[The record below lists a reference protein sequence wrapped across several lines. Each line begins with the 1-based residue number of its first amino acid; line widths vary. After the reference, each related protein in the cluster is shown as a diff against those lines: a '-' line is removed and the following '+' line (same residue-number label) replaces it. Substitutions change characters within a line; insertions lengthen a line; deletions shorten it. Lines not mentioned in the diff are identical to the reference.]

1 MSVGNSNLSWFR
13 TAYYRASCYN
23 TRTIYLAWQRCLDLT
38 DYAFMMTIAGQ
49 PFLTDFQTQQLI
61 SQFQQKTAL
70 NVSQINSQQVYV
82 LSRELSGTEHKKALD
97 LFGINEGIDL
107 AAPQDN
113 QIQVIVGPRFGTISP
128 WASKATDIFNNCEI
142 AINRVERVIVYT
154 LTIDIEAADKK
165 LPTAAEQLLF
175 DRMTQSLVYD
185 LNDVNNLFDDQQPAS
200 LNHIDVIGQG
210 RTALES
216 ANTEFGF
223 ALSVED
229 IDYLMNAYV
238 NELKRNPTDVELMMF
253 AQANSEH
260 CRHKIFNAEWKVDGA
275 VQPKS
280 LFQMIKNTYKAN
292 PQGILSAYKDNAA
305 VMAGSEGLRF
315 YPVPENAT
323 DANSVHPYDFHQEEI
338 DILMKV
344 ETHNHPTAIAPY
356 AGAATGAGGEIRDE
370 GATGRGGKPKAGLT
384 GFHVSHLHIPELAEK
399 WEQSGQLSTQDY
411 GTPDRMATSLE
422 IMTEAPLGS
431 ANFSNEFGRPNL
443 CGYFR
448 SFQLDTSAA
457 KDGSEMRGYHKPI
470 MLAGGYGNIKRNL
483 IEKNAIQQGDLLIV
497 LGGPAMQI
505 GLGGGAASSVD
516 SGSLDEGLDFASV
529 QRDNAEMER
538 RCQEVMDRCW
548 ALAGNGQSGNDVDAS
563 NNGKDGNPIVSL
575 HDVGAGGLSNAMPE
589 LVNDHEMGAVLN
601 LRKIPSLEAGM
612 SPMAIWSNE
621 AQERYVLAIRPES
634 KDQFDAICTRER
646 CPYAILGEATEIRQL
661 VVNDDLLA
669 EQPVDMPMQVLLGGT
684 PQMQRSFSR
693 QENELPPLE
702 LNNFN
707 LAESIKDVLRHPT
720 VASKS
725 FLISIG
731 DRSITGMV
739 VRDQYVGRY
748 QVPVADCAVTASG
761 LLAIEG
767 QPMSGE
773 AMSVGE
779 RTPVA
784 LISPKASAR
793 LAVGEAIT
801 NIAGARISQLSDITM
816 SANWMAAC
824 GEDAEDAALFDA
836 VYTVGEELCPALGIA
851 IPVGK
856 DSLSMRANW
865 TDSTDEGSTDK
876 SVVSPMSLVITA
888 FAPVIDVAKTLT
900 PELIN
905 GDSAFY
911 RIDLSKG
918 KLRLGG
924 SILAQTASQL
934 GNECPDLTQ
943 PSDLVDFFNFIQ
955 AGNAQGVISAYHD
968 IGDGGLLATIAEMQF
983 TSRQGIKLSLDD
995 KNLLGQ
1001 LFSEELGAVIQVLPE
1016 NVAALMQLAEEFNVS
1031 DMLSLVGQSTEEDS
1045 LIIQTPLHMGD
1056 DTLRFSRS
1064 ELQQEWSQVSYQ
1076 IARRRDNPACVQQEY
1091 DLIADASHKGLIAA
1105 PNFDLN
1111 QKVEEP
1117 YLASRDTKPRVAIL
1131 REQGVNGQIEMAAG
1145 FTQAGFEAVDVHMSD
1160 LLNGRINLR
1169 DFDGLVACG
1178 GFSYGDVLGAGSG
1191 WANSILF
1198 HDELRMQFVRFFAR
1212 PDTFS
1217 LGVCNGCQ
1225 MMAQLK
1231 DLIPGADNFPRFIAN
1246 KSARFEARTVNVKIE
1261 RTKSIFF
1268 KGMQDSILP
1277 IAVAHGEGYAT
1288 LNTTEI
1294 DGMAKHGQ
1302 LAMRFVDSQGHPTET
1317 YPLNPNGSLGGVT
1330 GLCST
1335 DGRVTL
1341 MMPHPERNLKAYNH
1355 SWKPEAWDE
1364 DGAWMRMFRNARAWL
1379 R

>member
-1 MSVGNSNLSWFR
+1 
-13 TAYYRASCYN
+13 
-23 TRTIYLAWQRCLDLT
+23 
-38 DYAFMMTIAGQ
+38 MMTIAGQ

-61 SQFQQKTAL
+61 SQFQKKTEL
-70 NVSQINSQQVYV
+70 NVSQINTQQVYV
-82 LSRELSGTEHKKALD
+82 LSRELEGDEHKKALD
-97 LFGINEGIDL
+97 LL
-107 AAPQDN
+107 AVDSATVLAVPQAN
-113 QIQVIVGPRFGTISP
+113 QLQVIVGPRFGTISP

-142 AINRVERVIVYT
+142 EINRVERVVVYT
-154 LTIDIEAADKK
+154 LTIDGEVGATDNK

-185 LNDVNNLFDDQQPAS
+185 LSDLSKLFDDAQPTS
-200 LNHIDVIGQG
+200 LNHVDVIGQG
-210 RTALES
+210 QSALES

-223 ALSVED
+223 ALSSED

-260 CRHKIFNAEWKVDGA
+260 CRHKIFNAQWTMDGD

-280 LFQMIKNTYKAN
+280 LFQMIKNTYQSN

-305 VMAGSEGLRF
+305 VMTGSDGMRF
-315 YPVPENAT
+315 YPIPTDAM
-323 DANSVHPYDFHQEEI
+323 DANSIHPYGFHQENI

-399 WEQSGQLSTQDY
+399 WEQSGQLSTQAY

-548 ALAGNGQSGNDVDAS
+548 ALAGHSVDDS
-563 NNGKDGNPIVSL
+563 NSGKDGNPIVSL
-575 HDVGAGGLSNAMPE
+575 HDVGAGGISNAMPE

-601 LRKIPSLEAGM
+601 LRKVPSLEAGM

-621 AQERYVLAIRPES
+621 AQERYVLAIRPDSEA
-634 KDQFDAICTRER
+634 QFDAICARER
-646 CPYAILGEATEIRQL
+646 CPYAILGAATDVRQL
-661 VVNDDLLA
+661 VVDDTLLSD
-669 EQPVDMPMQVLLGGT
+669 QPVDMPMQVLLGGT
-684 PQMQRSFSR
+684 PKMKRSFERHDSS
-693 QENELPPLE
+693 LPALDLGE
-702 LNNFN
+702 VS

-748 QVPVADCAVTASG
+748 QVPVSDCAVTASG
-761 LLAIEG
+761 LIALDG
-767 QPMSGE
+767 QVMSGE
-773 AMSVGE
+773 AMSIGE

-784 LISPKASAR
+784 LISPQASAR
-793 LAVGEAIT
+793 LAIGEAIT
-801 NIAGARISQLSDITM
+801 NIAGARIAQLSDITM

-824 GEDAEDAALFDA
+824 GDDAEDAALFDA

-865 TDSTDEGSTDK
+865 TDSNEAGETDK

-888 FAPVIDVAKTLT
+888 FAPVVDVAKTLT

-924 SILAQTASQL
+924 SILAQTLSQL
-934 GNECPDLTQ
+934 GNDCPDLAQ
-943 PSDLVDFFNFIQ
+943 PSDLIDFFNFVQ
-955 AGNAQGVISAYHD
+955 AGNEQGVISAYHD

-983 TSRQGIKLSLDD
+983 TSRQGIKLSLTDD
-995 KNLLGQ
+995 NLLGQ

-1016 NVAALMQLAEEFNVS
+1016 NVAALMQLAEEFNVA
-1031 DMLSLVGQSTEEDS
+1031 DMLSLVGQSSEEDS
-1045 LIIQTPLHMGD
+1045 LLIQTPTLIGNE
-1056 DTLRFSRS
+1056 TLRFSRT
-1064 ELQQEWSQVSYQ
+1064 ELQQAWTQVSYQ
-1076 IARRRDNPACVQQEY
+1076 IASRRDNPACVQQEY

-1117 YLASRDTKPRVAIL
+1117 YVNSRADSDNSKPRVAIL
-1131 REQGVNGQIEMAAG
+1131 REQGVNGQTEMAAG

-1160 LLNGRINLR
+1160 LLSGRINLR

-1231 DLIPGADNFPRFIAN
+1231 DLIPGAENFPRFVAN
-1246 KSARFEARTVNVKIE
+1246 KSARFEARTVNVKVE
-1261 RTKSIFF
+1261 RTKSILF

-1288 LNTTEI
+1288 LDNTEI

-1302 LAMRFVDSQGHPTET
+1302 LAMRYVDSQGHPTET

-1335 DGRVTL
+1335 DGRVTI

-1355 SWKPEAWDE
+1355 SWKPEEWDE

>member
-1 MSVGNSNLSWFR
+1 
-13 TAYYRASCYN
+13 
-23 TRTIYLAWQRCLDLT
+23 
-38 DYAFMMTIAGQ
+38 MMTIAGQ

-61 SQFQQKTAL
+61 NQFAQKTDL
-70 NVSQINSQQVYV
+70 NVTQISTQQVFV
-82 LSRELSGTEHKKALD
+82 LSRELLGEEQKKALD
-97 LFGINEGIDL
+97 LLGVKEQTSL
-107 AAPQDN
+107 EAATER
-113 QIQVIVGPRFGTISP
+113 QIQVIVSPRFGTISP
-128 WASKATDIFNNCEI
+128 WASKATDIFNNCELK
-142 AINRVERVIVYT
+142 INRIERVIVYT
-154 LTIDIEAADKK
+154 LTLEGATEDK
-165 LPTAAEQLLF
+165 LPTAAERLLY

-185 LNDVNNLFDDQQPAS
+185 LNDVNKLFDDEPPAS
-200 LNHIDVIGQG
+200 LNHIDVMGAG
-210 RTALES
+210 RSALES
-216 ANTEFGF
+216 ANTTFGF
-223 ALSVED
+223 ALSSDD
-229 IDYLMNAYV
+229 IDYLLHAYV
-238 NELKRNPTDVELMMF
+238 NDLQRNPTDVELMMF

-260 CRHKIFNAEWKVDGA
+260 CRHKIFNAEWTANGE

-280 LFQMIKNTYKAN
+280 LFQMIKNTYQSN
-292 PQGILSAYKDNAA
+292 PEGILSAYKDNAA
-305 VMAGSEGLRF
+305 VMVGAEGMRY
-315 YPVPENAT
+315 YPIPEDAKNPNA
-323 DANSVHPYDFHQEEI
+323 AHPYGFHQEAI

-399 WEQSGQLSTQDY
+399 WEQSGQVSTQDY
-411 GTPDRMATSLE
+411 GTPERMATSLE

-483 IEKNAIQQGDLLIV
+483 IEKNPIRAGDLLIV

-516 SGSLDEGLDFASV
+516 SGELDEGLDFASV

-538 RCQEVMDRCW
+538 RCQEVIDRCW
-548 ALAGNGQSGNDVDAS
+548 ALAGNDAEVSNDS
-563 NNGKDGNPIVSL
+563 QDGNPIVSI

-589 LVNDHEMGAVLN
+589 LVDDHDMGAVLN
-601 LRKIPSLEAGM
+601 LRHIPSLEAGM

-634 KDQFDAICTRER
+634 KAQFDAICARER
-646 CPYAILGEATEIRQL
+646 CPYAILGEATEVREL
-661 VVNDDLLA
+661 RVDDELLDD
-669 EQPVDMPMQVLLGGT
+669 QPVDMPMQVLLGGT
-684 PQMQRSFSR
+684 PKMQRSFEV
-693 QENELPPLE
+693 QANELAPLV
-702 LNNFN
+702 LNDFD
-707 LAESIKDVLRHPT
+707 LSESVKDVLRHPT

-748 QVPVADCAVTASG
+748 QVPVADCAITASG
-761 LLAIEG
+761 LITLDG
-767 QPMSGE
+767 QAMTGE
-773 AMSVGE
+773 AMSIGE

-784 LISPKASAR
+784 LIDPKASAR

-824 GEDAEDAALFDA
+824 GDDTEDAALFDA
-836 VYTVGEELCPALGIA
+836 VHTVGEELCPALGIA

-865 TDSTDEGSTDK
+865 TDDNDAKEDSQDK

-888 FAPVIDVAKTLT
+888 FAPVVDVAKTLT

-911 RIDLSKG
+911 RLDLSRG

-934 GNECPDLTQ
+934 GNECPDLDK

-955 AGNAQGVISAYHD
+955 AGNEQGIISAYHD

-983 TSRQGIKLSLDD
+983 TSRQGIKLSLSDD
-995 KNLLGQ
+995 NLLGQ

-1016 NVAALMQLAEEFNVS
+1016 NVADLITLAEEHNVS

-1045 LIIQTPLHMGD
+1045 LIIQTPLHQGD
-1056 DTLRFSRS
+1056 KTLSFKRS

-1076 IARRRDNPACVQQEY
+1076 IARRRDNPECVQQEY
-1091 DLIADASHKGLIAA
+1091 DLIADTNHKGLIAA

-1111 QKVEEP
+1111 QKIETP
-1117 YLASRDTKPRVAIL
+1117 YLNSRADSDNSKPRVAIL
-1131 REQGVNGQIEMAAG
+1131 REQGVNGQLEMAAG

-1160 LLNGRINLR
+1160 LLEGRINLR

-1212 PDTFS
+1212 PNTFS

-1231 DLIPGADNFPRFIAN
+1231 DLIPGAENFPRFIAN
-1246 KSARFEARTVNVKIE
+1246 ESARFEARTVNVKIE
-1261 RTKSIFF
+1261 RTKSILF

-1277 IAVAHGEGYAT
+1277 IAVAHGEGLAT
-1288 LNTTEI
+1288 LNATEI

-1302 LAMRFVDSQGHPTET
+1302 LAMRYVDSQGHPTET

-1335 DGRVTL
+1335 DGRVTI

-1355 SWKPEAWDE
+1355 SWKPEQWDE

>member
-1 MSVGNSNLSWFR
+1 
-13 TAYYRASCYN
+13 
-23 TRTIYLAWQRCLDLT
+23 
-38 DYAFMMTIAGQ
+38 MMTIAGQ

-61 SQFQQKTAL
+61 TQFQQKTTL
-70 NVSQINSQQVYV
+70 NVTQISTQQVYV
-82 LSRELSGTEHKKALD
+82 LSRKLCDDEYKKAAD
-97 LFGINEGIDL
+97 LLGVTQETTFQS
-107 AAPQDN
+107 AHAN
-113 QIQVIVGPRFGTISP
+113 QCQVIVSPRFGTISP
-128 WASKATDIFNNCEI
+128 WASKATDIFNNCDI
-142 AINRVERVIVYT
+142 KINRVERVVVYT
-154 LTIDIEAADKK
+154 LTVEGDVSATTNK
-165 LPTAAEQLLF
+165 LPKVAEQLLF

-185 LNDVNNLFDDQQPAS
+185 LSDVSHLFDDESPAP
-200 LNHIDVIGQG
+200 LNHIDVMGAG
-210 RTALES
+210 RSALES
-216 ANTEFGF
+216 ANSEFGF
-223 ALSVED
+223 ALSTED

-238 NELKRNPTDVELMMF
+238 NELQRNPTDVELMMF

-260 CRHKIFNAEWKVDGA
+260 CRHKIFNAEWTVDGE
-275 VQPKS
+275 VQAKS
-280 LFQMIKNTYKAN
+280 LFQMIKNTYQSN

-305 VMAGSEGLRF
+305 VMAGAEGMRF
-315 YPVPENAT
+315 YPVPENSQDSTSA
-323 DANSVHPYDFHQEEI
+323 HPYDFHQENI

-384 GFHVSHLHIPELAEK
+384 GFHVSHLHIPELSEK
-399 WEQSGQLSTQDY
+399 WEQSGQLSTQAY
-411 GTPDRMATSLE
+411 GTPERMATSLE

-483 IEKNAIQQGDLLIV
+483 IEKNSIQQGDLLIV

-548 ALAGNGQSGNDVDAS
+548 ALAGDDTNVS

-589 LVNDHEMGAVLN
+589 LVNDHEMGAHLN
-601 LRKIPSLEAGM
+601 LRRIPSLEAGM

-621 AQERYVLAIRPES
+621 AQERYVLAIHPKSEA
-634 KDQFDAICTRER
+634 QFDAICARER
-646 CPYAILGEATEIRQL
+646 CPYAILGTATDVRQL
-661 VVNDDLLA
+661 ILDDELLA

-684 PQMQRSFSR
+684 PKMKRGFNR
-693 QENELPPLE
+693 TETLLPALQ
-702 LNNFN
+702 LDTVN
-707 LAESIKDVLRHPT
+707 LAESITDVLRHPT

-748 QVPVADCAVTASG
+748 QVPVADCAVTATG
-761 LLAIEG
+761 LVALEG
-767 QPMSGE
+767 QVMTGE
-773 AMSVGE
+773 AMSIGE

-784 LISPKASAR
+784 LINPKASAR

-801 NIAGARISQLSDITM
+801 NIAGARIAQLSDITM

-824 GEDAEDAALFDA
+824 GDDAEDAALFDA
-836 VYTVGEELCPALGIA
+836 VHAVGEELCPALGIA

-865 TDSTDEGSTDK
+865 TDSSDAGDTDK

-888 FAPVIDVAKTLT
+888 FAPVMDVAQTLT

-918 KLRLGG
+918 QLRLGG
-924 SILAQTASQL
+924 SILAQTLSQL
-934 GNECPDLTQ
+934 GNDCPDLAQ
-943 PSDLVDFFNFIQ
+943 PSDLIDFFNFIQ
-955 AGNAQGVISAYHD
+955 AGNAQQVISAYHD

-983 TSRQGIKLSLDD
+983 TSRQGIKLSLTDD
-995 KNLLGQ
+995 NLLGQ

-1031 DMLSLVGQSTEEDS
+1031 DMLSLVGQSIEDDS
-1045 LIIQTPLHMGD
+1045 LIIQTPTLMGD
-1056 DTLRFSRS
+1056 DTLSFKRS
-1064 ELQQEWSQVSYQ
+1064 ELQQQWSQVSYH
-1076 IARRRDNPACVQQEY
+1076 IARLRDNPACVQQEY
-1091 DLIADASHKGLIAA
+1091 DLISDDHHKGLIAA

-1111 QKVEEP
+1111 QQIEAP
-1117 YLASRDTKPRVAIL
+1117 YVNSRAAANSDKPKVAIL
-1131 REQGVNGQIEMAAG
+1131 REQGVNGQLEMAAG

-1160 LLNGRINLR
+1160 LLSKRIDLR

-1212 PDTFS
+1212 PNTFA

-1231 DLIPGADNFPRFIAN
+1231 DLIPGAENFPRFIAN
-1246 KSARFEARTVNVKIE
+1246 QSARFEARTVNVKVE
-1261 RTKSIFF
+1261 RTKSILF

-1277 IAVAHGEGYAT
+1277 IAIAHGEGYAT
-1288 LNTTEI
+1288 LNATEI
-1294 DGMAKHGQ
+1294 DGMEKHGQ

-1317 YPLNPNGSLGGVT
+1317 YPLNPNGSVGGVT

-1335 DGRVTL
+1335 DGRVTI

-1355 SWKPEAWDE
+1355 SWKPEQWDE
-1364 DGAWMRMFRNARAWL
+1364 DGAWMRMFRNARAWV

>member
-1 MSVGNSNLSWFR
+1 
-13 TAYYRASCYN
+13 
-23 TRTIYLAWQRCLDLT
+23 
-38 DYAFMMTIAGQ
+38 MMTIAGQ

-61 SQFQQKTAL
+61 SQFQQKTEL
-70 NVSQINSQQVYV
+70 NVSQIHTQQVYV
-82 LSRELSGTEHKKALD
+82 LSRELEGDEHKKALD
-97 LFGINEGIDL
+97 LLAVDRTTVL
-107 AAPQDN
+107 AAPKNN
-113 QIQVIVGPRFGTISP
+113 QLQVIVSPRFGTISP

-142 AINRVERVIVYT
+142 KINRVERVIVYT
-154 LTIDIEAADKK
+154 LTVDGKADGDVSKSQLSET
-165 LPTAAEQLLF
+165 LPVDAEQLLF
-175 DRMTQSLVYD
+175 DKMTQSLVYD
-185 LNDVNNLFDDQQPAS
+185 LAAVNHLFDDGQPAS

-210 RTALES
+210 QAALES

-223 ALSVED
+223 ALSSED

-260 CRHKIFNAEWKVDGA
+260 CRHKIFNAEWTVDGE

-305 VMAGSEGLRF
+305 VMAGAEGMRF
-315 YPVPENAT
+315 YPIPVSNTDDAA
-323 DANSVHPYDFHQEEI
+323 DANSAHIYDFHQEEI

-448 SFQLDTSAA
+448 SFQLDTSVA
-457 KDGSEMRGYHKPI
+457 KDGSQMRGYHKPI

-483 IEKNAIQQGDLLIV
+483 IEKNSIQQGDLLIV

-548 ALAGNGQSGNDVDAS
+548 ALAGNDVDAS

-589 LVNDHEMGAVLN
+589 LVNDHEMGAILN

-634 KDQFDAICTRER
+634 EAQFDAICARER
-646 CPYAILGEATEIRQL
+646 CPYAILGTATDIRQL
-661 VVNDDLLA
+661 VVDDELLP

-684 PQMQRSFSR
+684 PQMKRSFER

-702 LNNFN
+702 LNDFD
-707 LAESIKDVLRHPT
+707 LADSIKDVLRHPT

-739 VRDQYVGRY
+739 VRDQFVGRY

-761 LLAIEG
+761 LIALDG

-824 GEDAEDAALFDA
+824 GDDNEDAALFDA

-865 TDSTDEGSTDK
+865 TDGNDNQDK

-888 FAPVIDVAKTLT
+888 FAPVVDVAKTLT

-934 GNECPDLTQ
+934 GNECPDLDK

-955 AGNAQGVISAYHD
+955 AGNAQNVISAYHD

-983 TSRQGIKLSLDD
+983 TSRQGIKLSLNDE
-995 KNLLGQ
+995 NLLGQ

-1045 LIIQTPLHMGD
+1045 LIIQTPLHIGID
-1056 DTLRFSRS
+1056 GINDTLRFSRT

-1091 DLIADASHKGLIAA
+1091 DLISDVNHKGLIAA

-1117 YLASRDTKPRVAIL
+1117 YLNSRADSNNSKPRVAIL
-1131 REQGVNGQIEMAAG
+1131 REQGVNGQTEMAAG

-1160 LLNGRINLR
+1160 LLSGRINLR

-1231 DLIPGADNFPRFIAN
+1231 DLIPGAENFPRFIAN
-1246 KSARFEARTVNVKIE
+1246 KSARFEARTVNVKVE
-1261 RTKSIFF
+1261 RTKSILF

-1288 LNTTEI
+1288 LNETEI

-1335 DGRVTL
+1335 DGRVTI
-1341 MMPHPERNLKAYNH
+1341 MMPHPERTLRAYNH

>member
-1 MSVGNSNLSWFR
+1 
-13 TAYYRASCYN
+13 
-23 TRTIYLAWQRCLDLT
+23 
-38 DYAFMMTIAGQ
+38 MMTIAGQ
-49 PFLTDFQTQQLI
+49 PFLTDFQSQQLI
-61 SQFQQKTAL
+61 TQLTQKTDL
-70 NVSQINSQQVYV
+70 NVTQISTQQVYV
-82 LSRELSGTEHKKALD
+82 LSRELSSDEYKKALA
-97 LFGINEGIDL
+97 LFGIKDNINIS
-107 AAPQDN
+107 APQDN
-113 QIQVIVGPRFGTISP
+113 QLQVIVSPRFGTISP

-142 AINRVERVIVYT
+142 EINRVERVVVYT
-154 LTIDIEAADKK
+154 LTLDKK
-165 LPTAAEQLLF
+165 VSEKLPKAAEELLF
-175 DRMTQSLVYD
+175 DKMTQSLVYD
-185 LNDVNNLFDDQQPAS
+185 LDKVSHLFDDEQPAS

-210 RTALES
+210 QSALES
-216 ANTEFGF
+216 ANTQFGF
-223 ALSVED
+223 ALSSED

-260 CRHKIFNAEWKVDGA
+260 CRHKIFNAQWTVDGE

-280 LFQMIKNTYKAN
+280 LFQMIKNTYQSN

-305 VMAGSEGLRF
+305 VMAGSDGMRF
-315 YPVPENAT
+315 YPVPISNTDDAA
-323 DANSVHPYDFHQEEI
+323 DANSAHIYDFHQEAI

-399 WEQSGQLSTQDY
+399 WEQSGQLSTQVY

-548 ALAGNGQSGNDVDAS
+548 ALAGSDVDAS

-575 HDVGAGGLSNAMPE
+575 HDVGAGGISNAMPE

-634 KDQFDAICTRER
+634 EAQFDAICARER
-646 CPYAILGEATEIRQL
+646 CPYAILGSATDVRQL
-661 VVNDDLLA
+661 IVDDTLLA

-684 PQMQRSFSR
+684 PKMKRSFERHETS
-693 QENELPPLE
+693 LPALE
-702 LNNFN
+702 LGDVD
-707 LAESIKDVLRHPT
+707 LAESITDVLRHPT

-748 QVPVADCAVTASG
+748 QVPVSDCAVTASG
-761 LLAIEG
+761 LIALDG
-767 QPMSGE
+767 QVMSGE
-773 AMSVGE
+773 AMSIGE

-784 LISPKASAR
+784 LISPQASAR
-793 LAVGEAIT
+793 LAIGEAIT
-801 NIAGARISQLSDITM
+801 NIAGARIAQLSDITM

-824 GEDAEDAALFDA
+824 GDDAEDAALFDA

-865 TDSTDEGSTDK
+865 TDNDNGDSQDK

-888 FAPVIDVAKTLT
+888 FAPVVDVAKTLT

-924 SILAQTASQL
+924 SILAQTLSQL
-934 GNECPDLTQ
+934 GNDCPDLAQ
-943 PSDLVDFFNFIQ
+943 PSDLVDFFNFVQ
-955 AGNAQGVISAYHD
+955 AGNEQGVISAYHD

-983 TSRQGIKLSLDD
+983 TSRQGIKLSLTDD
-995 KNLLGQ
+995 NLLGQ

-1016 NVAALMQLAEEFNVS
+1016 NVAALMQLAEEFNVA
-1031 DMLSLVGQSTEEDS
+1031 DMLSLVGQSCDEDS
-1045 LIIQTPLHMGD
+1045 LIIQTPLHQGD
-1056 DTLRFSRS
+1056 KTLSFSRA
-1064 ELQQEWSQVSYQ
+1064 ELQQQWTQVSYQ
-1076 IARRRDNPACVQQEY
+1076 IARLRDNPACVQQEY
-1091 DLIADASHKGLIAA
+1091 DLIADASHQGLIAA

-1117 YLASRDTKPRVAIL
+1117 YLASRENKPRVAIL
-1131 REQGVNGQIEMAAG
+1131 REQGVNGQTEMAAG

-1160 LLNGRINLR
+1160 LLSGRINLR

-1246 KSARFEARTVNVKIE
+1246 QSARFEARTVNVKVE
-1261 RTKSIFF
+1261 RTKSILF

-1288 LNTTEI
+1288 LDNNEI

-1302 LAMRFVDSQGHPTET
+1302 LAMRYVDSQGHPTET
-1317 YPLNPNGSLGGVT
+1317 YPLNPNGSVGGVT

-1335 DGRVTL
+1335 DGRVTI

-1355 SWKPEAWDE
+1355 SWKPEEWDE

>member
-1 MSVGNSNLSWFR
+1 
-13 TAYYRASCYN
+13 
-23 TRTIYLAWQRCLDLT
+23 
-38 DYAFMMTIAGQ
+38 MMTIAGQ

-61 SQFQQKTAL
+61 SQFQQKTNL
-70 NVSQINSQQVYV
+70 NITQINTQQVYV
-82 LSRELSGTEHKKALD
+82 LSRELDGDEHKKALD
-97 LFGINEGIDL
+97 LLGINKGADGNTEVTSPEDKQL
-107 AAPQDN
+107 
-113 QIQVIVGPRFGTISP
+113 QVIVGPRFGTISP

-142 AINRVERVIVYT
+142 KINRVERVIVYT
-154 LTIDIEAADKK
+154 LTVDGEVSEK
-165 LPTAAEQLLF
+165 LPKVAEQLLF

-185 LNDVNNLFDDQQPAS
+185 LAETSKLFDDQPPAS
-200 LNHIDVIGQG
+200 LNHIDVIGEG
-210 RTALES
+210 REALES

-223 ALSVED
+223 ALSSED
-229 IDYLMNAYV
+229 IDYLMHAYV
-238 NELKRNPTDVELMMF
+238 NELQRNPTDVELMMF

-260 CRHKIFNAEWKVDGA
+260 CRHKIFNAQWTIDGE
-275 VQPKS
+275 VQAKS

-305 VMAGSEGLRF
+305 VMAGSEGWRF
-315 YPVPENAT
+315 YPVPENAQ
-323 DANSVHPYDFHQEEI
+323 DENSAHPYKFHQEEI

-399 WEQSGQLSTQDY
+399 WEQSGTVSTKDY

-448 SFQLDTSAA
+448 SFQLDTSPA
-457 KDGSEMRGYHKPI
+457 KDGSQMRGYHKPI

-483 IEKNAIQQGDLLIV
+483 IEKNSIQQGDLLIV

-548 ALAGNGQSGNDVDAS
+548 ALAGNDVDIS
-563 NNGKDGNPIVSL
+563 NAGKDGNPIVSL

-589 LVNDHEMGAVLN
+589 LVNDHEMGAHLN
-601 LRKIPSLEAGM
+601 LRRIPSLEAGM

-621 AQERYVLAIRPES
+621 AQERYVLAIHPES
-634 KDQFDAICTRER
+634 EAQFDAICARER
-646 CPYAILGEATEIRQL
+646 CPYAILGTATDVRQL
-661 VVNDDLLA
+661 IVDDTLLT

-684 PQMQRSFSR
+684 PQMKRHFSR
-693 QENELPPLE
+693 SETTLPALE
-702 LNNFN
+702 LADVN
-707 LAESIKDVLRHPT
+707 LAESITDVLRHPT

-731 DRSITGMV
+731 DRSISGMV

-761 LLAIEG
+761 LLNLDG

-784 LISPKASAR
+784 LISPTASAR
-793 LAVGEAIT
+793 MAVGEAIT
-801 NIAGARISQLSDITM
+801 NIAGARIAQLSDITM

-824 GEDAEDAALFDA
+824 GDDAEDAALFDA
-836 VYTVGEELCPALGIA
+836 VHAIGEELCPALGIA

-865 TDSTDEGSTDK
+865 TDKDTESGSQDK

-888 FAPVIDVAKTLT
+888 FAPVIDVAQTLT

-924 SILAQTASQL
+924 SILAQTLSQL
-934 GNECPDLTQ
+934 GNDCPDLAQ

-955 AGNAQGVISAYHD
+955 AGNAQDVISAYHD

-983 TSRQGIKLSLDD
+983 TSRQGIKLSLTDD
-995 KNLLGQ
+995 NLLGQ
-1001 LFSEELGAVIQVLPE
+1001 LFSEELGAVIQVMPE
-1016 NVAALMQLAEEFNVS
+1016 DVPALMQLAEEFNVS
-1031 DMLSLVGQSTEEDS
+1031 DMLSLVGQSVEEES
-1045 LIIQTPLHMGD
+1045 LLIQTPTMMGD
-1056 DTLRFSRS
+1056 DTLSFSRGK
-1064 ELQQEWSQVSYQ
+1064 LQQEWSQVSYQ

-1091 DLIADASHKGLIAA
+1091 DLITDSRHQGLIAT
-1105 PNFDLN
+1105 PNFDLS
-1111 QKVEEP
+1111 QAIEAP
-1117 YLASRDTKPRVAIL
+1117 YLNSRANKPKVAIL
-1131 REQGVNGQIEMAAG
+1131 REQGVNGQLEMAAG

-1160 LLNGRINLR
+1160 LLKGRINLR
-1169 DFDGLVACG
+1169 DFEGLVTCG

-1198 HDELRMQFVRFFAR
+1198 HDDLRMQFVRFFAR
-1212 PDTFS
+1212 PETFT

-1231 DLIPGADNFPRFIAN
+1231 DLIPGAENFPRFIAN
-1246 KSARFEARTVNVKIE
+1246 KSARFEARTVNVKVE
-1261 RTKSIFF
+1261 RTKSVLF

-1277 IAVAHGEGYAT
+1277 IAVAHGEGFAT
-1288 LNTTEI
+1288 LNATEI

-1302 LAMRFVDSQGHPTET
+1302 LAMRFVDSQGQPTET
-1317 YPLNPNGSLGGVT
+1317 YPLNPNGSVGGVT

-1335 DGRVTL
+1335 DGRVTI
-1341 MMPHPERNLKAYNH
+1341 MMPHPERTLRAYNH
-1355 SWKPEAWDE
+1355 SWKPAVWDE
-1364 DGAWMRMFRNARAWL
+1364 DGAWMRMFRNARAWV

>member
-1 MSVGNSNLSWFR
+1 
-13 TAYYRASCYN
+13 
-23 TRTIYLAWQRCLDLT
+23 
-38 DYAFMMTIAGQ
+38 MMTIAGQ

-61 SQFQQKTAL
+61 SQFQQKTKL
-70 NVSQINSQQVYV
+70 NVSQISTQQVYV
-82 LSRELSGTEHKKALD
+82 LSRELSGEEHKKSLD
-97 LFGINEGIDL
+97 LFGIKEAIAL
-107 AAPQDN
+107 TTPQDN
-113 QIQVIVGPRFGTISP
+113 QLQVIVAPRFGTISP

-142 AINRVERVIVYT
+142 KINRVERVVVYT
-154 LTIDIEAADKK
+154 LTLDEKTDGDAGEK
-165 LPTAAEQLLF
+165 LPADAEQLLF

-185 LNDVNNLFDDQQPAS
+185 LSDVSKLFDDQAPAS

-210 RTALES
+210 QSALES

-223 ALSVED
+223 ALSSED

-238 NELKRNPTDVELMMF
+238 NELGRNPTDVELMMF

-260 CRHKIFNAEWKVDGA
+260 CRHKIFNAQWTVDGE

-280 LFQMIKNTYKAN
+280 LFQMIKNTYQSN

-305 VMAGSEGLRF
+305 VMAGSDGMRF
-315 YPVPENAT
+315 YPIPTDAM
-323 DANSVHPYDFHQEEI
+323 DANSIHPYGFHQEDI

-356 AGAATGAGGEIRDE
+356 SGAATGSGGEIRDE
-370 GATGRGGKPKAGLT
+370 GATGRGGKPKAGLA
-384 GFHVSHLHIPELAEK
+384 GFHVSHLHIPELSEK
-399 WEQSGQLSTQDY
+399 WEQSGQLSTQAY

-422 IMTEAPLGS
+422 IMLDAPLGS

-483 IEKNAIQQGDLLIV
+483 IEKNAIKKGDLLIV

-516 SGSLDEGLDFASV
+516 SGELDEGLDFASV

-538 RCQEVMDRCW
+538 RCQEVIDRCW
-548 ALAGNGQSGNDVDAS
+548 ALAGNDADVSIAS
-563 NNGKDGNPIVSL
+563 QDGNPIVSI

-589 LVNDHEMGAVLN
+589 LVNDHEMGAHLN

-634 KDQFDAICTRER
+634 KDQFDAICARER
-646 CPYAILGEATEIRQL
+646 CPYAILGEATDIRQL
-661 VVNDDLLA
+661 IVDDELLD

-684 PQMQRSFSR
+684 PKMQRSFERTDST
-693 QENELPPLE
+693 LPALE
-702 LNNFN
+702 LGEVN
-707 LAESIKDVLRHPT
+707 LAESITDVLRHPT

-748 QVPVADCAVTASG
+748 QVPVSDCAVTASG
-761 LLAIEG
+761 LVALDG
-767 QPMSGE
+767 QPMTGE

-784 LISPKASAR
+784 LINPKASAR

-801 NIAGARISQLSDITM
+801 NIAGARIAQLSDITM

-824 GEDAEDAALFDA
+824 GDDAEDAALFDA
-836 VYTVGEELCPALGIA
+836 VHAIGEELCPALGIA

-865 TDSTDEGSTDK
+865 TDEEGADK
-876 SVVSPMSLVITA
+876 SVVSPMSLVVTA
-888 FAPVIDVAKTLT
+888 FAPVVDVAKTLT

-924 SILAQTASQL
+924 SILAQTLSQL
-934 GNECPDLTQ
+934 GNDCPDLAQ
-943 PSDLVDFFNFIQ
+943 PSDLIDFFNFVQ

-995 KNLLGQ
+995 DNLLGQ

-1031 DMLSLVGQSTEEDS
+1031 DMLSLVGQSSEEDN
-1045 LIIQTPLHMGD
+1045 LLIQTPLHMGD
-1056 DTLRFSRS
+1056 DTLRFSRTK
-1064 ELQQEWSQVSYQ
+1064 LQQAWTQVSYQ
-1076 IARRRDNPACVQQEY
+1076 IARLRDNPACVQQEY
-1091 DLIADASHKGLIAA
+1091 DLIADTNHKGLIAA

-1111 QKVEEP
+1111 QKIETP
-1117 YLASRDTKPRVAIL
+1117 YLNSREDKPRVAIL
-1131 REQGVNGQIEMAAG
+1131 REQGVNGQTEMAAG

-1160 LLNGRINLR
+1160 LLEGRINLR

-1212 PDTFS
+1212 PNTFS

-1231 DLIPGADNFPRFIAN
+1231 DLIPGAENFPRFIAN
-1246 KSARFEARTVNVKIE
+1246 ESARFEARTVNVKVE
-1261 RTKSIFF
+1261 RTKSILF

-1277 IAVAHGEGYAT
+1277 IAVAHGEGLAT
-1288 LNTTEI
+1288 LNATEI

-1302 LAMRFVDSQGHPTET
+1302 LAMRYVDSQGHPTET

-1335 DGRVTL
+1335 DGRVTI

-1355 SWKPEAWDE
+1355 SWKPEQWDE

>member
-1 MSVGNSNLSWFR
+1 
-13 TAYYRASCYN
+13 
-23 TRTIYLAWQRCLDLT
+23 
-38 DYAFMMTIAGQ
+38 MMTIAGQ
-49 PFLTDFQTQQLI
+49 TFLTDFQTQHLI
-61 SQFQQKTAL
+61 NQFQQKTDL
-70 NVSQINSQQVYV
+70 HVTQIYTQQVYV
-82 LSRELSGTEHKKALD
+82 LSRKLEGDELKKGLD
-97 LFGINEGIDL
+97 LLGVNREIEL
-107 AAPQDN
+107 KKPEKN
-113 QIQVIVGPRFGTISP
+113 QIQVTVSPRFGTISP
-128 WASKATDIFNNCEI
+128 WASKATDIFNNCELK
-142 AINRVERVIVYT
+142 INRIEHVIVYT
-154 LTIDIEAADKK
+154 LTLDANLQEK
-165 LPTAAEQLLF
+165 LPTAAERLLY

-185 LNDVNNLFDDQQPAS
+185 LNEVNKLFDDEPPAP
-200 LNHIDVIGQG
+200 LNHIDVIGAG
-210 RTALES
+210 REALEA
-216 ANTEFGF
+216 ANTKFGF
-223 ALSVED
+223 ALSSDD
-229 IDYLMNAYV
+229 IDYLLHAYT
-238 NELKRNPTDVELMMF
+238 NDLQRNPTDVELMMF

-260 CRHKIFNAEWKVDGA
+260 CRHKIFNAEWTANGE

-280 LFQMIKNTYKAN
+280 LFQMIKNTYQAS

-305 VMAGSEGLRF
+305 VMAGAEGLR
-315 YPVPENAT
+315 YYSVPENPQ
-323 DANSVHPYDFHQEEI
+323 DSNSAHIYDFHQEAI

-384 GFHVSHLHIPELAEK
+384 GFHVSHLHIPEMPEK
-399 WEQSGQLSTQDY
+399 WEQSGQVSTRDY
-411 GTPDRMATSLE
+411 GTPERMATSLE

-448 SFQLDTSAA
+448 SFQLDMSDA

-483 IEKNAIQQGDLLIV
+483 IEKNPIREGDLLIV

-538 RCQEVMDRCW
+538 RCQEVIDRCW
-548 ALAGNGQSGNDVDAS
+548 ALAGNDIDKSNSSDENAS
-563 NNGKDGNPIVSL
+563 DGNPIVSL

-601 LRKIPSLEAGM
+601 LRHIPSLEAGM

-634 KDQFDAICTRER
+634 KDQFDAICARER
-646 CPYAILGEATEIRQL
+646 CPYAILGTATKVRQL
-661 VVNDDLLA
+661 AVNDELLG

-684 PQMQRSFSR
+684 PKMQRSFDV
-693 QENELPPLE
+693 QVKELPPLE
-702 LNNFN
+702 LNNFD
-707 LAESIKDVLRHPT
+707 LVQSIKDVLRHPT

-748 QVPVADCAVTASG
+748 QVPVADCAITASG
-761 LLAIEG
+761 LLNLDG
-767 QPMSGE
+767 QPMTGE
-773 AMSVGE
+773 AMSIGE

-784 LISPKASAR
+784 LIDPKASAR

-801 NIAGARISQLSDITM
+801 NIAGARIAQLSDITM

-824 GEDAEDAALFDA
+824 GDDAEDAALFDA
-836 VYTVGEELCPALGIA
+836 VHTVGEELCPALGIA

-865 TDSTDEGSTDK
+865 TDDDQDK

-888 FAPVIDVAKTLT
+888 FAPVVNVAKTLT

-934 GNECPDLTQ
+934 GNECPDLDK

-955 AGNAQGVISAYHD
+955 AGNEQGIISAYHD

-983 TSRQGIKLSLDD
+983 TSRQGIKLTLNDD
-995 KNLLGQ
+995 NLLGQ
-1001 LFSEELGAVIQVLPE
+1001 LFSEELGAVVQVLPE
-1016 NVAALMQLAEEFNVS
+1016 NVTALLELAEEYNVS
-1031 DMLSLVGQSTEEDS
+1031 DMLSLVGQSCDEDS
-1045 LIIQTPLHMGD
+1045 LIIQTPLHQGE

-1091 DLIADASHKGLIAA
+1091 DLISDSTHKGLIAA

-1111 QKVEEP
+1111 QKIETP
-1117 YLASRDTKPRVAIL
+1117 YLNSRDTKPKVAIL
-1131 REQGVNGQIEMAAG
+1131 REQGVNGQTEMAAG
-1145 FTQAGFEAVDVHMSD
+1145 FTQAGFEALDVHMSD
-1160 LLNGRINLR
+1160 LLEGRIDLR
-1169 DFDGLVACG
+1169 DFEGLVTCG

-1212 PDTFS
+1212 PNTFS

-1231 DLIPGADNFPRFIAN
+1231 DLIPGAENFPRFIAN
-1246 KSARFEARTVNVKIE
+1246 QSARFEARTVNVKVE
-1261 RTKSIFF
+1261 RTKSILF

-1277 IAVAHGEGYAT
+1277 IAVAHGEGLAT

-1294 DGMAKHGQ
+1294 DGMARHGQ
-1302 LAMRFVDSQGHPTET
+1302 LAMRYVDSQGHPTET
-1317 YPLNPNGSLGGVT
+1317 YPLNPNGSVGGVT

-1335 DGRVTL
+1335 DGRVTI
-1341 MMPHPERNLKAYNH
+1341 MMPHPERNLRAYNH
-1355 SWKPEAWDE
+1355 SWKPEQWDE